1 MLLGSICLASRE
13 KEATGRV
20 EATFKE
26 GFLTRAATW
35 SMFRAANVQI
45 AAKCPIDA
53 TYSIV
58 SLEGLHS
65 RLADSAALP
74 CQKPGSPVSF
84 CVEEDHMLHATNRL
98 HTSYAQINRVFYATA
113 LEHLTSA
120 R

>member
-1 MLLGSICLASRE
+1 MASQE

-20 EATFKE
+20 EVTFKE

-74 CQKPGSPVSF
+74 CQKPGSPVSR
-84 CVEEDHMLHATNRL
+84 CVEEDGIPNSTNRL
-98 HTSYAQINRVFYATA
+98 HTSYARINQVFYATA
-113 LEHLTSA
+113 LGHLTSA